1 MQFDRLARRA
11 FITLLGTAATW
22 PLAAHAQ
29 QASMPVIG
37 YLGPGTLERS
47 AARLRALRQSLSEAG
62 FVEGR
67 NVAIEYRW
75 ADYHNENIP
84 ALAADLVHRQVN
96 VITTGGVPAALAT
109 RAATRTI
116 PIVFSFGVDPVALGL
131 VASLNR
137 PGGNITGVANL
148 GGELGAK
155 RLELIHEL
163 VPGANPIG
171 LLLNPSNLSTESQT
185 RDMQAAA
192 QTLGVRL
199 QIVHASAERDFDAAF
214 ASLLEARAGALVIG
228 NDALLINR
236 SEQIAALALRHAMPA
251 VYQFP
256 EFAAAGG
263 LISYGGSDIETSRLV
278 GDYTSR
284 ILKGE
289 KPGDLPVQQATRT
302 ELIINMKTAK
312 ALGLTFPLAL
322 LGRADEV
329 IE

>member
-1 MQFDRLARRA
+1 MKRRE
-11 FITLLGTAATW
+11 FIAGLGAAAAW
-22 PLAAHAQ
+22 PRVAHAQ
-29 QASMPVIG
+29 QPAMPVIG
-37 YLGPGTLERS
+37 YLSAGSLDRD
-47 AARLRALRQSLSEAG
+47 AARLRAIRQSLSEAG
-62 FVEGR
+62 FIEGS

-75 ADYHNENIP
+75 ADYHLEGMP
-84 ALAADLVHRQVN
+84 ALAADLVRRRVS
-96 VITTGGVPAALAT
+96 VIAVTGVPAALAAK
-109 RAATRTI
+109 AATTTI
-116 PIVFSFGVDPVALGL
+116 PIVFTLGIDPVALGL

-137 PGGNITGVANL
+137 PGGNITGVATL

-163 VPGANPIG
+163 VPGAKLIG
-171 LLLNPSNLSTESQT
+171 VLLNPANPSIDSQT

-192 QTLGVRL
+192 QILGVRL

-214 ASLLEARAGALVIG
+214 ATLLDLRAGALVIG
-228 NDALLINR
+228 NDSLLVNR
-236 SEQIAALALRHAMPA
+236 SEQLAALALRHAMPA

-263 LISYGGSDIETSRLV
+263 LMSYGGSIAASYRIV
-278 GDYTSR
+278 GLYTGR

-289 KPGDLPVQQATRT
+289 KPADLPVQQTT
-302 ELIINMKTAK
+302 KIELFINMKTAK
-312 ALGLTFPLAL
+312 ALGLTVPLTL